1 MSNLL
6 IVGSLN
12 MDTVINVKDMP
23 KPGETVLGK
32 NYELCPGGKGANQAY
47 AAGKLGADV
56 SMIGLVGKDDNGM
69 KLLLNLQS
77 VGVNTS
83 GIQTLDNITSGT
95 AFITVD
101 DEGENSIIVISGAN
115 YELRKEHIDNHMDLI
130 DQCDAVI
137 VQLEVPIDVVT
148 YLARIAKSKNKLV
161 ILDPAPAPTNLP
173 LELIKNVDIMK
184 PNETE
189 LHALTGMKTESIE
202 QIVQASRSLIEQG
215 VKKVIVTVGS
225 KGTVLVTENDYKIF
239 PPRKV
244 AAVDTTAAGDSFTA
258 AFATK
263 LIEGFSYDDAIK
275 FANIVSSI
283 VVTRKGAQN
292 SMPSYEEAIKV
303 YNNYFE

>member
-1 MSNLL
+1 VSNLL

>member
-1 MSNLL
+1 
-6 IVGSLN
+6 

>member
-12 MDTVINVKDMP
+12 MDTVIDVKDMP

-47 AAGKLGADV
+47 AAGKLGANV
-56 SMIGLVGKDDNGM
+56 NMIGLVGDDDNGR
-69 KLLLNLQS
+69 KLLYNLQS
-77 VGVNTS
+77 VGVNTK
-83 GIQTLDNITSGT
+83 GIQKLDNITSGT

-101 DEGENSIIVISGAN
+101 EKGENSIIVIPGAN
-115 YELRKEHIDNHMDLI
+115 YELTKSHIDNHMELI

-137 VQLEVPIDVVT
+137 VQLEIPIDVVT
-148 YLARIAKSKNKLV
+148 YLAGIAKSKNKLV
-161 ILDPAPAPTNLP
+161 ILDPAPAPENLP
-173 LELIKNVDIMK
+173 LELIRNVDIMK

-189 LHALTGMKTESIE
+189 LHALTGMKTESVE
-202 QIVQASRSLIEQG
+202 QIVQASRSLIQKG
-215 VKKVIVTVGS
+215 VKKVVVTVGS

-244 AAVDTTAAGDSFTA
+244 DAVDTTAAGDSFTA

-263 LIEGFSYDDAIK
+263 LVEGFSYDEAIQ
-275 FANIVSSI
+275 FGNVVSSI

-292 SMPSYEEAIKV
+292 SIPGYEEAMNV
-303 YNNYFE
+303 YKDYMK